1 MITIG
6 GVSLDVSHPKAFA
19 STLETYCMDMR
30 YQYVCDPG
38 FRTEEEGNW
47 FKNRFNLDAIVDTID
62 EMADKVD
69 VGFIQSCNW
78 DKHLDQAMPFIE
90 KGKPVF
96 IDKPIVGSMADI
108 DRLRSLVAGG
118 AKIMGS
124 SSVRYCPEI
133 RNFLSQSEEVRGKIL
148 TIYGTSGTDEF
159 NYSVHIVEAMSQ
171 LAGAKACKCQ
181 YLGEALT
188 ADKQRCQSYSIDYEN
203 GIKGI
208 YSACLDVWQP
218 FVIVVVTTKSVYHF
232 EVDLNQIYPSL
243 LREIYKELA
252 RGESILA
259 DTEELINCTQIMLC
273 GKKSRDERNGQV
285 VSIEELEP
293 GDRFDGDA
301 FEKEYAL
308 IANRNVYK
316 D

>member
-118 AKIMGS
+118 AKIGAS
-124 SSVRYCPEI
+124 FASV
-133 RNFLSQSEEVRGKIL
+133 
-148 TIYGTSGTDEF
+148 
-159 NYSVHIVEAMSQ
+159 
-171 LAGAKACKCQ
+171 
-181 YLGEALT
+181 T
-188 ADKQRCQSYSIDYEN
+188 ASAICFSCLIMYSIFRTF
-203 GIKGI
+203 
-208 YSACLDVWQP
+208 A
-218 FVIVVVTTKSVYHF
+218 
-232 EVDLNQIYPSL
+232 
-243 LREIYKELA
+243 
-252 RGESILA
+252 
-259 DTEELINCTQIMLC
+259 
-273 GKKSRDERNGQV
+273 SRDSRCIGIPPSV
-285 VSIEELEP
+285 FFCV
-293 GDRFDGDA
+293 
-301 FEKEYAL
+301 
-308 IANRNVYK
+308 
-316 D
+316 